1 MVFISSLGFYVTPAL
16 LGSPNN
22 SLISQQIYV
31 QVNSLLQWG
40 KGGAMGVVL
49 LILTFAVLAV
59 LMLALR
65 RAAREEQHE

>member
-1 MVFISSLGFYVTPAL
+1 MVFISSLGCYVTPAQ

-22 SLISQQIYV
+22 SFISQQIYV
-31 QVNSLLQWG
+31 QVNSLLRWG

-49 LILTFAVLAV
+49 LLLTFAVLAV

-65 RAAREEQHE
+65 RAARQGQRE